1 MVMPADPQIATGT
14 DLYDLLPQL
23 LQGLTGAQGDS
34 ATIGMQI
41 LNALFGQQNNAA
53 NNLLGLYNTGVGQN
67 AQNMGTI
74 GNLLSFV
81 GGEGQNAANN
91 QLDLLGTVGNQRI
104 AGGGLGSNLLSS
116 LFGSRGNTLNSMIG
130 ERAGRGNLA
139 QGIFGT
145 LFDAERQAANNP
157 IGALDQLTLAQ
168 RYGTTIPMS
177 QATAETLSQF
187 GLTPGTLTGD
197 IESRL
202 MGFLDPDAR
211 IQELSRPTSL
221 EDQLAQMIMGQMT
234 PSAFETGLQ
243 ESIANQPAISPL
255 EAALIG
261 QIQDMVGQ
269 NQPPAGQPAIPDPR
283 QNPNFAS
290 LPPLQQKAQLDR
302 YNAAVAQAPSLQSTL
317 PGMIVGNTQ
326 PSPQAQSVLQTVQ
339 SYAQQAIPQAKV
351 LDIYGTGAQRQAF
364 VQLPNGKAQVVTL
377 PAGGTGLV
385 TIQGMEG
392 PFTVSMDDV
401 AALDQRRIQ
410 AMQTQFGAAGPTPA
424 ATQYLTAL
432 SNDRWAQ
439 EQKLSDAFRSANPSA
454 TQDLINMMNAT
465 PEQLS
470 WLKSL
475 A

>member
-1 MVMPADPQIATGT
+1 
-14 DLYDLLPQL
+14 
-23 LQGLTGAQGDS
+23 
-34 ATIGMQI
+34 
-41 LNALFGQQNNAA
+41 
-53 NNLLGLYNTGVGQN
+53 
-67 AQNMGTI
+67 MGKRQDR
-74 GNLLSFV
+74 
-81 GGEGQNAANN
+81 GGK
-91 QLDLLGTVGNQRI
+91 THPR
-104 AGGGLGSNLLSS
+104 
-116 LFGSRGNTLNSMIG
+116 
-130 ERAGRGNLA
+130 
-139 QGIFGT
+139 
-145 LFDAERQAANNP
+145 
-157 IGALDQLTLAQ
+157 
-168 RYGTTIPMS
+168 
-177 QATAETLSQF
+177 
-187 GLTPGTLTGD
+187 
-197 IESRL
+197 
-202 MGFLDPDAR
+202 
-211 IQELSRPTSL
+211 
-221 EDQLAQMIMGQMT
+221 
-234 PSAFETGLQ
+234 
-243 ESIANQPAISPL
+243 
-255 EAALIG
+255 
-261 QIQDMVGQ
+261 
-269 NQPPAGQPAIPDPR
+269 AGQPAIPDPR

-351 LDIYGTGAQRQAF
+351 LDIYGTGTQRQAF